1 MTTEEIRRHASATLF
16 PDEAYIRTRQRIKVI
31 STDLPLIT
39 IDEFLSKEMCEQIID
54 VAKAS
59 NQMKQ
64 STMGVFQE
72 VSSSRTSSTLWL
84 HENECEVPLRI
95 LAGKVSRL
103 MGLDASHM
111 ENLQVV
117 RYEEGQKFD
126 MHTDHL
132 DSFNDLDC
140 KGRLATCLVYL
151 NSSIE
156 GSDGVDTDGKFNGGS
171 TYFPEYDAHVLP
183 KQGRAVFWFNTVER
197 LGSVGYS
204 ENMYLNVDLRSRHSG
219 SPVQNGEKWIC
230 NRWIHPV
237 KLLNGVR
244 DDTGMNVN
252 EALM

>member
-1 MTTEEIRRHASATLF
+1 MKHSSFQNVIMTLLAYPVVGFDTPTLLHVANKRGYQSLTSNTWGRRNKIPCLHSSQNSSCISGSFSLQQQELDESSSFTSFWSQTRTTEEIRRHASATLF

-103 MGLDASHM
+103 MELNASHM
-111 ENLQVV
+111 ENL
-117 RYEEGQKFD
+117 
-126 MHTDHL
+126 
-132 DSFNDLDC
+132 
-140 KGRLATCLVYL
+140 
-151 NSSIE
+151 
-156 GSDGVDTDGKFNGGS
+156 
-171 TYFPEYDAHVLP
+171 
-183 KQGRAVFWFNTVER
+183 
-197 LGSVGYS
+197 
-204 ENMYLNVDLRSRHSG
+204 
-219 SPVQNGEKWIC
+219 
-230 NRWIHPV
+230 
-237 KLLNGVR
+237 
-244 DDTGMNVN
+244 
-252 EALM
+252 